1 MADTKLDDKDI
12 LKIVNAELAASV
24 GGPENGSV
32 ELNRRDA
39 MAAYLGERG
48 EVDDGKSGVVSTDVA
63 DAIEWI
69 MPEVVKA
76 FTQNNEVVTFDP
88 VSANDKSQAELESRF
103 VYDVLMKDN
112 NGFIVIHNFVKD
124 ALMQKNGFIKVYYED
139 QSEVTKEDYTG
150 LTEPEVLM
158 LQADPELEITGLT
171 QETFETENNSMTV
184 YNVNTIRR
192 HFNGKVCVD
201 PVAPEDFRI
210 NRMHNS
216 PDLSTCRF
224 CAHTFLKSK
233 SDLLEDGFDKDI
245 IESLPTENM
254 EFREQ
259 QLYRFSMMGETTQ
272 VDVNS
277 GDESQTLYEVSECYI
292 KIDLDGDGIA
302 ERCKITV
309 AGINNASVIL
319 DIEEVDSWPFISA
332 TAIMMSHKLFGMSI
346 YDRLKEIQAQKTAL
360 WRNILDNMYLQN
372 NQRTIVLEG
381 QANLDDLLISRP
393 GGIIRA
399 KHPNAVQPYTTPP
412 LSGDAYRMMD
422 YLDQVRAG
430 RSGVSPE
437 GSIHDTAMGD
447 NVGSQGLDRLLTQK
461 EELVG
466 LMIRV
471 FAETGI
477 KPLCNRIRD
486 LLVQHVDVVQDY
498 EFHGEWQ
505 QIVPSKWIAR
515 KKSTVRVGTGS
526 GNRKEQAAALM
537 QVMGFQE
544 KILQNPGQALVTE
557 QQVFAALND
566 FAKSSGMPGAA
577 VYFLD
582 PNSPEGQQNKQQV
595 DEAQKQ
601 SQEAELKEKQLLA
614 TTQESLAKAETIK
627 AQAAQESVQMKAELE
642 NQKQMHALQKA
653 EWDAQMAALKQQ
665 LDEAKTLGD
674 QDIAREKIAHSYYQ
688 TDVTA
693 AVAYAQ
699 MNMQKQD
706 TNSGENVND
715 RREKSEAGD

>member
-1 MADTKLDDKDI
+1 MAKLDDDKI
-12 LKIVNAELAASV
+12 LKIINTELSASV
-24 GGPENGSV
+24 GGSENDSI
-32 ELNRRDA
+32 EMNRRKA
-39 MAAYLGERG
+39 MSTYLGDAG
-48 EVDDGKSGVVSTDVA
+48 EVDDGKSSVVSTDVA

-88 VSANDKSQAELESRF
+88 VSANDRSQAEMESRF

-124 ALMQKNGFIKVYYED
+124 ALMQKNGFIKVFYD
-139 QSEVTKEDYTG
+139 DKSEVTKEDYTG

-158 LQADPELEITGLT
+158 LQSDPEIEITGLT
-171 QETFETENNSMTV
+171 EEVFETENNSMTV
-184 YNVNTIRR
+184 FNVNCTRR
-192 HFNGKVCVD
+192 HFDGKVSVI
-201 PVAPEDFRI
+201 PVAPEDFRV

-216 PDLSTCRF
+216 PDVSTARF
-224 CAHTFLKSK
+224 CAHTFLKTK
-233 SDLLEDGFDKDI
+233 SDLLEDGFDKKI
-245 IESLPTENM
+245 IEELPSDNM
-254 EFREQ
+254 ELREQ

-272 VDVNS
+272 IDINT
-277 GDESQTLYEVSECYI
+277 GDDSQTLYEVSECYI
-292 KIDLDGDGIA
+292 RIDIDGDGIA

-309 AGINNASVIL
+309 AGINNATHIL
-319 DIEEVDSWPFISA
+319 EIEEVDSWPFISA
-332 TAIMMSHKLFGMSI
+332 TAIMMSHKLFGLSI

-372 NQRTIVLEG
+372 NQRTIVIEG

-399 KHPNAVQPYTTPP
+399 KTPNAVQPYTTPP

-437 GSIHDTAMGD
+437 GSIHDSAMGD

-486 LLVQHVDVVQDY
+486 LLVQHVDVIQHY

-505 QIVPSKWIAR
+505 QVVPSKWIAR
-515 KKSTVRVGTGS
+515 TKSTVRVGTGS

-537 QVMGFQE
+537 QVLGFQE
-544 KILQNPGQALVTE
+544 KILQNPAQALVSE

-566 FAKSSGMPGAA
+566 FAKFSGMPGAGA
-577 VYFLD
+577 YFLD
-582 PNSPEGQQNKQQV
+582 PNSPEGQQNKKQV
-595 DEAQKQ
+595 DEQQQQ

-627 AQAAQESVQMKAELE
+627 AEAAQQSVQLKAELE
-642 NQKQMHALQKA
+642 NQKQMHELQKA
-653 EWDAQMAALKQQ
+653 EWSSQMEALKQQ
-665 LDEAKTLGD
+665 LAEAKTLGD
-674 QDIAREKIAHSYYQ
+674 QDIAREKIAHAYYQ

-693 AVAYAQ
+693 NVAYAQ
-699 MNMQKQD
+699 MDMNKQI
-706 TNSGENVND
+706 TNSGEDVND
-715 RREKSEAGD
+715 KRNSSEAGD